1 MNAIRSVADIEDNQL
16 VIFYLKN
23 ISQGCVVKR

>member
-16 VIFYLKN
+16 AIFYLKN